1 MTSGVREL
9 AGRHKWFVGVL
20 GLAIVLRL
28 AAVVA
33 YRPLLMQL
41 SDTWGYLS
49 LSFHFNITDHFTVSP
64 DRPFGYPLLL
74 WLIARPFGFHATLVT
89 GLQHLAGLATGTL
102 AYVALFRFGVRRWIA
117 VVAAAIVL
125 LDTYMIALEQTIL
138 PESFF
143 ILMLMA
149 AAFLVAVPRQATWQL
164 PVAGILLGAATTL
177 RFAGLIAIVPW
188 LVYLV
193 WRYWRRPALIL
204 LALLGFVL
212 PTFAYASAHAG
223 ATGRL
228 GLSDASGWY
237 LYGRVAYIADCNKMH
252 VPAGTGFL
260 CQPKS
265 QRVDDPGV
273 YIWNVQQSPARKR
286 FPGWGATPQIQHQE
300 DKLVGSFA
308 RAAIR
313 ARPFAYLGLVG
324 RDFLRFFEPEIQPWG
339 YEAELFFPK
348 SLNPD
353 PGPLPNSVWPS
364 FRNEARW
371 PAPVLYQVSRVL
383 RTPRWLLAATTLIAI
398 FNLLFVVV
406 RAIRRRPTGFPR
418 AAPTLLFVGMPL
430 STLLAAAAT
439 AQFGLRYMVSV
450 APLFV
455 VGGAL
460 AVEDAL
466 GEWKV
471 GEALASRFRW
481 LRVGQRRPSEVS

>member
-1 MTSGVREL
+1 M
-9 AGRHKWFVGVL
+9 
-20 GLAIVLRL
+20 
-28 AAVVA
+28 
-33 YRPLLMQL
+33 
-41 SDTWGYLS
+41 
-49 LSFHFNITDHFTVSP
+49 
-64 DRPFGYPLLL
+64 
-74 WLIARPFGFHATLVT
+74 
-89 GLQHLAGLATGTL
+89 
-102 AYVALFRFGVRRWIA
+102 
-117 VVAAAIVL
+117 
-125 LDTYMIALEQTIL
+125 
-138 PESFF
+138 
-143 ILMLMA
+143 
-149 AAFLVAVPRQATWQL
+149 
-164 PVAGILLGAATTL
+164 
-177 RFAGLIAIVPW
+177 
-188 LVYLV
+188 
-193 WRYWRRPALIL
+193 
-204 LALLGFVL
+204 
-212 PTFAYASAHAG
+212 
-223 ATGRL
+223 
-228 GLSDASGWY
+228 
-237 LYGRVAYIADCNKMH
+237 
-252 VPAGTGFL
+252 
-260 CQPKS
+260 
-265 QRVDDPGV
+265 
-273 YIWNVQQSPARKR
+273 
-286 FPGWGATPQIQHQE
+286 
-300 DKLVGSFA
+300 GSFA

-353 PGPLPNSVWPS
+353 PGPLANSVWPS

-466 GEWKV
+466 AEWKV